1 MRVKFSLSTGLNL
14 VVEAQPSERLM
25 HVVSR
30 LFDENQNHFQSK
42 ELGCCLV
49 NG

>member
-1 MRVKFSLSTGLNL
+1 MTVKFSLSAGLNF

-30 LFDENQNHFQSK
+30 LFDENPLQFKST
-42 ELGCCLV
+42 
-49 NG
+49 